1 MAYVADG
8 DALPMIEVIEEE
20 EEVMEIEEVA
30 VDQTLELFVP
40 VFK

>member
-1 MAYVADG
+1 MADG
-8 DALPMIEVIEEE
+8 DALPMIEVIEEEE